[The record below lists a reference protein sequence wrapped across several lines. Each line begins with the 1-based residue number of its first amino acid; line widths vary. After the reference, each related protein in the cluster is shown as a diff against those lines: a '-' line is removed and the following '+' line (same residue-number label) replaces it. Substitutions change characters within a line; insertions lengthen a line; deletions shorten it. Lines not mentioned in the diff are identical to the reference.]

1 MLYTKNMSKNG
12 MNSFYGIYL
21 WRRLEMKAWLREQGK
36 TDEKRMKGYV
46 TESTNSVIYFNYAG
60 RL

>member
-1 MLYTKNMSKNG
+1 
-12 MNSFYGIYL
+12 
-21 WRRLEMKAWLREQGK
+21 MKAWLREQGK